1 MTEEQKKIIKALAYR
16 VKATPKDDPEY
27 ENTVRLF
34 EKLKKKYN
42 VKDEDLIDTKN
53 YEFRDNIDFKSIMI
67 QLIVRRL
74 KARPDG
80 NDEFCF
86 HSYRIF
92 NGKKELK
99 NLYCFSINLTDDQHK
114 YIIENYKALKELYL
128 REFQELKNKQKQ
140 EIKLLKEA
148 HKREQKAFAYAFLD
162 KADLL
167 SPSSGE
173 PQNKDPGFSLHD
185 IIKAAQQL
193 DSIIFPQNM
202 IKEPPQKQLQMGI

>member
-16 VKATPKDDPEY
+16 IKVTPNDDPEY
-27 ENTVRLF
+27 ENAVRLF

-42 VKDEDLIDTKN
+42 FKDEDLIDTQN
-53 YEFRDNIDFKSIMI
+53 YEFRDNIEFRAIML
-67 QLIVRRL
+67 QLFLRRL
-74 KARPDG
+74 KARIDG
-80 NDEFCF
+80 KDDFCF
-86 HSYRIF
+86 RSYRIY

-99 NLYCFSINLTDDQHK
+99 NLYCFSINLTDEQNK
-114 YIIENYKALKELYL
+114 YIIETYKALKELYS

-148 HKREQKAFAYAFLD
+148 HKREQKAFTYAFLD

-167 SPSSGE
+167 SPPDGE
-173 PQNKDPGFSLHD
+173 QQNKDPGFSLTD

-202 IKEPPQKQLQMGI
+202 IKEPPQKQLQMSI